1 MQPHMRLRAEM
12 RVDRRT
18 TEASAVTSPIE
29 IDRLKNRQ
37 ERHEAK
43 KIDRGQLS
51 INRRFLSHI
60 DAGRVA
66 FPAAIARLAWRLM
79 LILRRMFVMAAS
91 VGSDVMRRLNIDRR
105 ARVQPA
111 ASKHSMD
118 EQHRSDEWRKDC
130 LHDVKTCLDL
140 PVL

>member
-1 MQPHMRLRAEM
+1 MQSHMRLRAEM

-18 TEASAVTSPIE
+18 TRARAVTSQIE

-43 KIDRGQLS
+43 KIDDRLLS

-66 FPAAIARLAWRLM
+66 FPAAIARLAWHLM
-79 LILRRMFVMAAS
+79 LMLRRMLVMAAS
-91 VGSDVMRRLNIDRR
+91 VGSDVMRRLSIDRR

-118 EQHRSDEWRKDC
+118 EQHRGDEWRKDC